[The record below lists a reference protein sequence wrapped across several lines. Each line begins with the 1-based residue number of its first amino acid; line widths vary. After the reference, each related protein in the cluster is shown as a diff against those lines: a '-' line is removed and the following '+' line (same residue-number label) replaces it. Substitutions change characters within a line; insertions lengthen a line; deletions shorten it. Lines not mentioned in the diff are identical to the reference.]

1 MGIMEI
7 GGQALPE
14 GIVMRNRDKIS
25 IAKRDKNT
33 IKEKLLYTAEPQ
45 GRRYQLPIIRGIF
58 LLWNFYSSLIAS
70 FKEPAARKKKQGR
83 VLYQLILI
91 LNLFAAV
98 FIFLFFML
106 IFPTLLAGLFEG
118 FIKNVFLLNIVEGL
132 IRMFLFVL
140 YMRLLM
146 KFQDIEILLKYHG
159 AEHKTIHCYEAGETL
174 TVENVRTFQRS
185 HPRCGTNYISYTF
198 TVYLIINI
206 FLGWPDMGMRLI
218 TRAFTI
224 LVSFIVG
231 YEVFYYLDQSKN
243 PFFGKIN
250 DVFSKI
256 QYWTTTLE
264 PDDDMIEVGIRAIR
278 PIIGELRMTGQDVIK
293 KFGSVDG
300 YLILEEVLGKSKSE
314 LKLNM
319 PFELTHKEEEKII
332 KISELYDRIPLQYI
346 LGHWNFYGREFKVR
360 ENVLIPR
367 FDTENLLET
376 VINWRSGYKDILDI
390 GTGSGIIALTL
401 GLELPE
407 ASVIGVDIS
416 EDAYRLAEEN
426 RKLLQAENVE
436 FRLGD
441 LFEPVSGEKFDL
453 ICSNPPYIN
462 RQDMENL
469 DWKVK
474 SEPSLALYGG
484 EDGLDFYR
492 RIISHAPKYLK
503 PGGLLAFEIG
513 SDQGKSVEL
522 FLQEEGFHD
531 IKLFQDLQ
539 GFDRVILAVYQ

>member
-1 MGIMEI
+1 
-7 GGQALPE
+7 
-14 GIVMRNRDKIS
+14 
-25 IAKRDKNT
+25 
-33 IKEKLLYTAEPQ
+33 
-45 GRRYQLPIIRGIF
+45 
-58 LLWNFYSSLIAS
+58 
-70 FKEPAARKKKQGR
+70 
-83 VLYQLILI
+83 
-91 LNLFAAV
+91 
-98 FIFLFFML
+98 
-106 IFPTLLAGLFEG
+106 
-118 FIKNVFLLNIVEGL
+118 
-132 IRMFLFVL
+132 
-140 YMRLLM
+140 
-146 KFQDIEILLKYHG
+146 
-159 AEHKTIHCYEAGETL
+159 
-174 TVENVRTFQRS
+174 
-185 HPRCGTNYISYTF
+185 
-198 TVYLIINI
+198 
-206 FLGWPDMGMRLI
+206 
-218 TRAFTI
+218 
-224 LVSFIVG
+224 
-231 YEVFYYLDQSKN
+231 
-243 PFFGKIN
+243 
-250 DVFSKI
+250 
-256 QYWTTTLE
+256 
-264 PDDDMIEVGIRAIR
+264 MIEVGIRAIR

-319 PFELTHKEEEKII
+319 PFELTQKEEEKII

-462 RQDMENL
+462 REDMEKL